1 MELVV
6 LVDTLSSFPLVQ
18 PALSSCSAV
27 TVCPM
32 LVAINDDD
40 DDDDGRINFNV
51 AYSPKTAKTRN
62 S

>member
-1 MELVV
+1 
-6 LVDTLSSFPLVQ
+6 VDTLSSFPLVQ

-40 DDDDGRINFNV
+40 DDDDDGRINFNV